1 MKDYLAIMTAEA
13 KDMKQAGVKG
23 MKWGVR
29 RDRATLRAAAKKQ
42 EAKPGLISDLKV
54 IAGSKSEAQAR
65 RNYADAD
72 KNEASVAEQKRHEA
86 AGRNTVVV
94 GAASGETSSAR
105 YDRLA
110 GQAKSGRASDM
121 TEQDLKFFNART
133 EALNKVAKMNEVQPT
148 WLAATTKKVIQQTAQ
163 NQMQSLADGLANKY
177 IGDPIKDALKGG
189 AAVAAASKPSA
200 APKTAAS
207 KPSAAPKT
215 AEAVKDVV
223 STAVKTTTTT
233 AAAKPPGMT
242 REQSL
247 QYFRD
252 NPPPTAM
259 PKGYSPSGNFDL
271 FKTLREEGLID

>member
-1 MKDYLAIMTAEA
+1 MKDYLAVMSAEA
-13 KDMKQAGVKG
+13 KDMKQSGVKG
-23 MKWGVR
+23 MRWGVR

-133 EALNKVAKMNEVQPT
+133 EALNKVAKMNQEDPS
-148 WLAATTKKVIQQTAQ
+148 WLKSTATKVIQQTAEK
-163 NQMQSLADGLANKY
+163 QMQNVADTLANKY
-177 IGDPIKDALKGG
+177 IGNPITDAIKG
-189 AAVAAASKPSA
+189 
-200 APKTAAS
+200 KTAAS
-207 KPSAAPKT
+207 SSNKK
-215 AEAVKDVV
+215 KD
-223 STAVKTTTTT
+223 
-233 AAAKPPGMT
+233 
-242 REQSL
+242 
-247 QYFRD
+247 
-252 NPPPTAM
+252 
-259 PKGYSPSGNFDL
+259 
-271 FKTLREEGLID
+271 